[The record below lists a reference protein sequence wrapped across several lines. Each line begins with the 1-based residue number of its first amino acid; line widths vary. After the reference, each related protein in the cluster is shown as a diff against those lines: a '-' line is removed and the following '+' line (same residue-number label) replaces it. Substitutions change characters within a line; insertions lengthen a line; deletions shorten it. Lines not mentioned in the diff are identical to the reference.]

1 MCGLPV
7 NFTQWILVTHPQLNP
22 FIQVLFA
29 LAVLSCSHP
38 SQWPRVFIPTPPS
51 PLFTI
56 HSTQTYCVT
65 TIFQTLNAETAP
77 PPTIWTLSR
86 WMEFSP
92 EMTHSCNSIFSL
104 CLQSLNTSFL
114 PLLLWDVSP
123 GANSG
128 WGLPVCAFTHRNRA
142 PSPLLP
148 NSSLRRSC
156 WVWCFEAR
164 AEQAISPGQCEVNN
178 QKSHGLALL
187 AEAHLG

>member
-7 NFTQWILVTHPQLNP
+7 HFTQWIPVTYP
-22 FIQVLFA
+22 FIRVLFA
-29 LAVLSCSHP
+29 LAILSCSHP

-77 PPTIWTLSR
+77 PPVWTLSR

-104 CLQSLNTSFL
+104 
-114 PLLLWDVSP
+114 
-123 GANSG
+123 
-128 WGLPVCAFTHRNRA
+128 
-142 PSPLLP
+142 
-148 NSSLRRSC
+148 
-156 WVWCFEAR
+156 
-164 AEQAISPGQCEVNN
+164 
-178 QKSHGLALL
+178 LL
-187 AEAHLG
+187 AVFKHTLSTTASVRCQSWSKLRLRFVSVCLYTPKQSSFPFVTKF